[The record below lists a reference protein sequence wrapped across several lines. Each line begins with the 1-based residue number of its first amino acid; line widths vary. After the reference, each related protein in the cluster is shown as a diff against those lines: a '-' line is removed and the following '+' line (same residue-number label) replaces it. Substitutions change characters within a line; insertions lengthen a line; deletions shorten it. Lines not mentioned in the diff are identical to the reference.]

1 MALRR
6 EAGAAATMRTY
17 WAWETTATLRLLGGA
32 RGDGAPTG
40 EERGGEY
47 CVATRTACFVH
58 KYNNTLLGTR
68 DVHGNG
74 IPNGTGNPMGIPWEW
89 E

>member
-1 MALRR
+1 MGQTTLIHDNDNNYKTTTTLALTASIQDNLDTRR
-6 EAGAAATMRTY
+6 RRP
-17 WAWETTATLRLLGGA
+17 LRH
-32 RGDGAPTG
+32 AP
-40 EERGGEY
+40 R
-47 CVATRTACFVH
+47 R
-58 KYNNTLLGTR
+58 LRSR

>member
-1 MALRR
+1 MPLVRDVVVAPASSLTSNDREGYAAPWRR
-6 EAGAAATMRTY
+6 RHLNTELSGISTV
-17 WAWETTATLRLLGGA
+17 
-32 RGDGAPTG
+32 RG
-40 EERGGEY
+40 
-47 CVATRTACFVH
+47 
-58 KYNNTLLGTR
+58 R

>member
-1 MALRR
+1 MPMKGT
-6 EAGAAATMRTY
+6 GAKRDVCPRF
-17 WAWETTATLRLLGGA
+17 L
-32 RGDGAPTG
+32 
-40 EERGGEY
+40 GEY
-47 CVATRTACFVH
+47 RGQSFRLSRRSRRLWSATSDPLIVLRVCS
-58 KYNNTLLGTR
+58 R

>member
-1 MALRR
+1 MFVQTVVVTTTIRLRFDCDSTAVRLPFDCNSTALRPFDDLHHDCR
-6 EAGAAATMRTY
+6 
-17 WAWETTATLRLLGGA
+17 
-32 RGDGAPTG
+32 PT
-40 EERGGEY
+40 
-47 CVATRTACFVH
+47 CVCI
-58 KYNNTLLGTR
+58 R